1 MTHRT
6 FSLAFIYA
14 AIVVLLMTF
23 QPAAPRAAAQTG
35 EGTPNPYID
44 ALGTQAALN
53 TQATLAAYQQQ
64 QSAAAAANAAAQA
77 QAQAAYAAMQ
87 ATQQAAQQQAALVAA
102 QSTADAAALQATAI
116 VQQTRTAIEFAA
128 TQQAATVS
136 AETTRAA
143 VSAQATRAALSAE
156 ATRAAA
162 DAQRR
167 DNEAIATSVAMSI
180 QATQTA
186 IEVEQ
191 RATGERQA
199 DERRVAQA
207 GTLAALIVIGLAGL
221 LAVLLIGKFS
231 VGLWRSRALNPRPGP
246 VEPLPVTPVASEA
259 AASVVDAATGVVG
272 SRLAPVEYNDDPAA
286 LETLLRSFY
295 GIK

>member
-1 MTHRT
+1 MKRFTALT
-6 FSLAFIYA
+6 LVYIA
-14 AIVVLLMTF
+14 VVALLLF

-156 ATRAAA
+156 ATRSAA

-246 VEPLPVTPVASEA
+246 VEPLPVAPVASEA